1 MKLGL
6 FRCQEG
12 DHLLIAVHHLV
23 IDGVSWRIL
32 LEDIAAAYEQ
42 LQNGEAIRLPKK
54 TDSYL
59 LWAEQLNRYAESQE
73 FEAENQYWF
82 RQKHNPQHTLPKDN
96 GQETESGQRQGNG
109 HCSMDRRGNRTFI
122 KKRSQ
127 GLFDRYERFITDL
140 VWELLFIV
148 GPDMKT
154 FSFTLKDTAE
164 SLSFRISIFRV
175 QWDGSQAYIR
185 FRFKS
190 KLIRISRSGLKQ

>member
-1 MKLGL
+1 MSQTIETISNEIQQSIQLAEGPLMKLGL

-96 GQETESGQRQGNG
+96 EQETGLVKTG
-109 HCSMDRRGNRTFI
+109 
-122 KKRSQ
+122 KRSS
-127 GLFDRYERFITDL
+127 FN
-140 VWELLFIV
+140 
-148 GPDMKT
+148 GPLRKPN
-154 FSFTLKDTAE
+154 
-164 SLSFRISIFRV
+164 V
-175 QWDGSQAYIR
+175 Y
-185 FRFKS
+185 
-190 KLIRISRSGLKQ
+190 